1 MIERSTQLS
10 LHGHSLYVKILSHAS
25 ADITENTP
33 TLVFLHEALGSVAQW
48 KHFPRAVC
56 EASGCDGIVYDR
68 VGHGQSSVMMH
79 ARSMDFYKEEA
90 EVMLPALLEAL
101 GIHRPLLIGHSDG
114 ATIALWH
121 AAAFPTSP
129 VAVISMAAHVLIEER
144 TVQGIRDARILYD
157 TTDLRT
163 RLARYHGDKTDSVF
177 SAWADTWLAPHSADW
192 HMLDMLPRITAP
204 VLLVQGD
211 EDNYGSRAQVD
222 AIAGRVAGTREVLWI
237 EGCGHVPHLEARE
250 VLIERITGFL
260 RGLDLLPR

>member
-1 MIERSTQLS
+1 MIERSMHLS
-10 LHGHSLYVKILSHAS
+10 LHGHSVYVKILSHAS
-25 ADITENTP
+25 ADPTESAP

-56 EASGCDGIVYDR
+56 EATGCDGVVYDR
-68 VGHGQSSVMMH
+68 VGHGQSSVMKH
-79 ARSMDFYKEEA
+79 ARSMDFYKDEA
-90 EVMLPALLEAL
+90 EVMLPALLEEL
-101 GIHRPLLIGHSDG
+101 GIHRPILLGHSDG

-121 AAAFPTSP
+121 AAAFPTNP

-157 TTDLRT
+157 TTDLRS

-177 SAWADTWLAPHSADW
+177 SAWADTWLAPNSEEW
-192 HMLDMLPRITAP
+192 HMLDLLPRITTP
-204 VLLVQGD
+204 VLVVQGD

-222 AIAGRVAGTREVLWI
+222 AIAGRVAGAQEVFWI
-237 EGCGHVPHLEARE
+237 EGCGHVPHLEARD
-250 VLIERITGFL
+250 VLIERIASFL